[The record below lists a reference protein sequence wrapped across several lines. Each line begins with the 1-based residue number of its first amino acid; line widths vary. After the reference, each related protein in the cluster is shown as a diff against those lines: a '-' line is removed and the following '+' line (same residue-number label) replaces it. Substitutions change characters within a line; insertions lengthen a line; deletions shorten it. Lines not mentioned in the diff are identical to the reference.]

1 MSLSVSPHL
10 LAAPPHLAAPPA
22 NHAAPPCRA
31 ALPAHCAHCGRD
43 LGRPG
48 CSPCRARGSSSC
60 SPRWGYSLPA
70 RLAGAAPAAHR
81 TKSGWGH
88 PSCLSLLGATPGAC
102 HAGGRPSCLSLVVGL
117 RMPSIFLHR
126 FRRVV
131 RPPAATTL
139 ISSAVDNHCLDRSP
153 PPQNVVSPPPPSPC
167 FVAF

>member
-1 MSLSVSPHL
+1 VIRPSISTEGMIVAKVLMSLSVSPHL

-60 SPRWGYSLPA
+60 S
-70 RLAGAAPAAHR
+70 
-81 TKSGWGH
+81 SGWGH